1 MGPAD
6 NGIPRQVHKGV
17 NQQPGLGCS
26 KEVLH
31 VGHKGM
37 GPADH
42 KIPGQ
47 VDEEV
52 NQQLQHPGEELK

>member
-1 MGPAD
+1 M
-6 NGIPRQVHKGV
+6 
-17 NQQPGLGCS
+17 
-26 KEVLH
+26 
-31 VGHKGM
+31 GHKGM

-42 KIPGQ
+42 MIPGQ